1 MTDQK
6 ENYEKII
13 INLQNIA
20 TLASTHTD
28 QNKSQTRL
36 LQEQVQKLQ
45 TTQNSNLIQITQ
57 YSEKIRSLEE
67 EIYTS
72 G

>member
-1 MTDQK
+1 MKNIKNMTDQK

-13 INLQNIA
+13 LNLQNIA

-28 QNKSQTRL
+28 QNKSETRL

-45 TTQNSNLIQITQ
+45 KTQSSNIIGELLKEQKKRI
-57 YSEKIRSLEE
+57 
-67 EIYTS
+67 
-72 G
+72 